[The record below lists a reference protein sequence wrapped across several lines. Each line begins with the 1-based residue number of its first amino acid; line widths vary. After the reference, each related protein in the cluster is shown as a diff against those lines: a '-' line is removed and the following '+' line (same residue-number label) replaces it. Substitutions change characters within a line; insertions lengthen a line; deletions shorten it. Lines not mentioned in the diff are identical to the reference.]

1 MRATRTQRAKN
12 VPKPVKTAMMTEKS
26 SAGLYSLFGFLGAA
40 FTYGI
45 MTNDFSPFKEITFVG
60 GIDGAEAF
68 EESSVKELENM
79 WFEDPKMTFTLKD
92 PTPTQNGDV
101 YTWAATTTFS
111 TGNFVVYEGTA
122 VDIPSEA
129 KKDVHDGEFKARYNN
144 GRWLLIDIPT
154 NTDLSSSFGSAGNLS
169 A

>member
-1 MRATRTQRAKN
+1 
-12 VPKPVKTAMMTEKS
+12 
-26 SAGLYSLFGFLGAA
+26 
-40 FTYGI
+40 
-45 MTNDFSPFKEITFVG
+45 
-60 GIDGAEAF
+60 
-68 EESSVKELENM
+68 M
-79 WFEDPKMTFTLKD
+79 WFEDPKMTFTLYFFND
-92 PTPTQNGDV
+92 TENCDF

>member
-1 MRATRTQRAKN
+1 
-12 VPKPVKTAMMTEKS
+12 
-26 SAGLYSLFGFLGAA
+26 
-40 FTYGI
+40 
-45 MTNDFSPFKEITFVG
+45 
-60 GIDGAEAF
+60 
-68 EESSVKELENM
+68 M

-111 TGNFVVYEGTA
+111 TGNFVVYEDTA